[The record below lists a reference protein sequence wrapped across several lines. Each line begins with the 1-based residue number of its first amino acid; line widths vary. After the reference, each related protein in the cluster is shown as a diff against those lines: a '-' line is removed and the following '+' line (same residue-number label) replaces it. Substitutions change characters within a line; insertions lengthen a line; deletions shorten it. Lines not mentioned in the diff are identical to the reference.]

1 MACGHNPHATG
12 YCPCEGGSGSVQQ
25 SIVPGMAVCTEKAM
39 VCGVWIRQDLGP
51 RDRSLVT
58 IPVPVSKGQSARACP
73 PAIQTI
79 KGAEQT
85 VLSEL
90 I

>member
-1 MACGHNPHATG
+1 
-12 YCPCEGGSGSVQQ
+12 
-25 SIVPGMAVCTEKAM
+25 MAVCTEKAPF
-39 VCGVWIRQDLGP
+39 CGVWIDQGLGP
-51 RDRSLVT
+51 RDRSLET
-58 IPVPVSKGQSARACP
+58 IPVLVSKGQSALACP
-73 PAIQTI
+73 PLAIQTI